1 MSCIVLL
8 QIICGARFGL
18 AALAK
23 KIGGEEKIFKFMSCN
38 RRLAEPRD
46 ENFYA
51 IFYGGKKK
59 HDRVIKLS

>member
-8 QIICGARFGL
+8 QIIGGTGAAMASSVHLGR
-18 AALAK
+18 
-23 KIGGEEKIFKFMSCN
+23 GEQKIFKFMSYN
-38 RRLAEPRD
+38 RRLVEPKD